1 MNIKQRH
8 FIKSTEIKV
17 LKEEIKEQYDQEF
30 VNKIFPKKCHIE
42 LILTETDDILYAV
55 NKDLVLWK
63 SKEHGFIPVLTQ
75 LLENKISLKTVIVDM
90 GAIKFITI
98 NRADIMRPGI
108 TKIDPDIRK
117 NDIIRLCDE
126 THNQTLAVGKAIYDA
141 EQMERMEKG
150 KVIYNLHTIKDDI
163 WKFAKEF

>member
-17 LKEEIKEQYDQEF
+17 LKEKIKEQYDQEF

-55 NKDLVLWK
+55 NKDIVLWE

-75 LLENKISLKTVIVDM
+75 LLENKITLKTVIVDM
-90 GAIKFITI
+90 GAIKFITL

-117 NDIIRLCDE
+117 NDIIRICDE
-126 THNQTLAVGKAIYDA
+126 THNQTLAVGKAIYDG
-141 EQMERMEKG
+141 EKMERMEKG

-163 WKFAKEF
+163 WKFVKEF